1 MVEFKQIIGRG
12 TRLRDDYGKYF
23 FNILDFT
30 QSTRLFADP
39 EFDGDPAIITEQGI
53 DDEGN
58 PTGEETEVG
67 QNEPQETGG
76 DDTGYD
82 GDIGGEDT
90 GSGDGQKREKYYVD
104 GGQVEIAAHLVYELD
119 PNGKQLQVVKY
130 TDYTATKV
138 RTLFPNAADLRKKWA
153 NPVCR
158 NEIIESLA
166 ERGIEFDDLAEA
178 AKQPEADPFDLL
190 CHIAFNAPLRTRR
203 ERADRLK
210 KDRKDFFD
218 KYAPEARY
226 ILEELLEKYTLHGTA
241 QFVIPEILEVPPLS
255 EHGNVLEIAG
265 KFGGVD
271 KLREAVVELQ
281 TLLYAAA

>member
-39 EFDGDPAIITEQGI
+39 EFDGDPAVITEQAI

-58 PTGEETEVG
+58 PSGEETDVG
-67 QNEPQETGG
+67 QAEPEEDAEQEQ
-76 DDTGYD
+76 
-82 GDIGGEDT
+82 GEDAT
-90 GSGDGQKREKYYVD
+90 MAGPEEGGPGEKRQKYYVD
-104 GGQVEIAAHLVYELD
+104 GGQVEIAVHLVYELD
-119 PNGKQLQVVKY
+119 PGGKQLQVVEY
-130 TDYTATKV
+130 TDYTASKV
-138 RTLFPNAADLRKKWA
+138 RTLFPNAAELRKKWA
-153 NPVCR
+153 DPACR

-166 ERGIEFDDLAEA
+166 GRGIEFDELAEA
-178 AKQPEADPFDLL
+178 ARQPDADPFDLL
-190 CHIAFNAPLRTRR
+190 CHVAFNAPLRTRR
-203 ERADRLK
+203 ERVDRLK

-218 KYAPEARY
+218 NYAPEARCT
-226 ILEELLEKYTLHGTA
+226 LEELLEKYAQHGAA
-241 QFVIPEILEVPPLS
+241 QFVIPEILEVPPLN
-255 EHGNVLEIAG
+255 EHGNVLEIAD

-271 KLREAVVELQ
+271 KLREAIAELQ

>member
-39 EFDGDPAIITEQGI
+39 EFDGDPAVITEQGI

-67 QNEPQETGG
+67 PAEPEEGEEEWGDEGG
-76 DDTGYD
+76 TTAGPEE
-82 GDIGGEDT
+82 GGPGE
-90 GSGDGQKREKYYVD
+90 KRQKYYVD

-119 PNGKQLQVVKY
+119 PSGKQLQVVEY
-130 TDYTATKV
+130 TDYTASKV
-138 RTLFPNAADLRKKWA
+138 RTLFPNAAELRKKWA
-153 NPVCR
+153 DPVCR

-166 ERGIEFDDLAEA
+166 ERGIEFDELADA
-178 AKQPEADPFDLL
+178 AKQPDADPFDLL
-190 CHIAFNAPLRTRR
+190 CHVAFNAPLRTRR

-218 KYAPEARY
+218 KYAPEARC
-226 ILEELLEKYTLHGTA
+226 ILEELLEKYAQHGAA

-255 EHGNVLEIAG
+255 EHGNVLEIAD

-271 KLREAVVELQ
+271 KLREAIAELQ